1 MSHQLNIMDHLIAL
15 DNYIKKVEFKVYT
28 KVQQLQLFEVKYL
41 FDKYSIVSVNI
52 GAPTYGVYFCT
63 YDGLRRALTP
73 EGDS

>member
-1 MSHQLNIMDHLIAL
+1 MDHLIAL

-28 KVQQLQLFEVKYL
+28 EVQQLQLFEVTYL
-41 FDKYSIVSVNI
+41 FDKYCIVSVNVA
-52 GAPTYGVYFCT
+52 APANGIYFCT